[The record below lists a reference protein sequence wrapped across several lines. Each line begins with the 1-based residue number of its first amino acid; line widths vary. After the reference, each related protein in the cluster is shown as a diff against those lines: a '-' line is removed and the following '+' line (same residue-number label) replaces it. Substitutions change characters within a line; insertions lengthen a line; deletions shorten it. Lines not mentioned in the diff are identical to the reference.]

1 MRRRE
6 LIAFAAAAWLAWP
19 RFARAQQQA
28 KSARLGF
35 LGFGDSAAW
44 PRVEVLRASL
54 RELGYVEGKNLVI
67 EFLTLDNT
75 ERSVFDLLLVLL
87 VLGDHLIPALT
98 PLSRVCLELVSAV
111 KQRHRAL
118 TEKRYTREQRL

>member
-1 MRRRE
+1 MTDETRSLSDVRIDDRRWGSYLDIPLACPRNRE
-6 LIAFAAAAWLAWP
+6 
-19 RFARAQQQA
+19 RYT
-28 KSARLGF
+28 GF
-35 LGFGDSAAW
+35 
-44 PRVEVLRASL
+44 
-54 RELGYVEGKNLVI
+54 I

-75 ERSVFDLLLVLL
+75 ERSVFALLLVLL

>member
-1 MRRRE
+1 MNNTDCPPLAPLAPHQPRPARD
-6 LIAFAAAAWLAWP
+6 AAYALERGAMVAGQDRVP
-19 RFARAQQQA
+19 EGARARL
-28 KSARLGF
+28 SAF
-35 LGFGDSAAW
+35 
-44 PRVEVLRASL
+44 
-54 RELGYVEGKNLVI
+54 I

-75 ERSVFDLLLVLL
+75 QRSVFALLLVLL